1 MTPLT
6 VYFKGTTN
14 ACCLPLSPKKADDT
28 VGHSCTSAQQ
38 AQKLD
43 QVASGECS
51 TQVTPL
57 KERRE
62 S

>member
-1 MTPLT
+1 MTSLT
-6 VYFKGTTN
+6 VYFKGTTD
-14 ACCLPLSPKKADDT
+14 ACCLPLSPRKADDPI
-28 VGHSCTSAQQ
+28 GHSSTSAQR

-57 KERRE
+57 KGRKE